1 MTLMEVLNLMDH
13 EVWVRVRVHNGGEN
27 NPEDD
32 LVFWSADWIGGG
44 LADPGM
50 PTGLEDY
57 LECEADDLSIEVH
70 PDPEGLQGAFAPM
83 VVVNVYTFAKPD
95 PVEVFVLEKTS
106 DYDGSGSKHYE
117 CRVFLD
123 EECARAALRDQYDS
137 EIDAREVKPSKT
149 SVLRDTHALLEFANG
164 VTIQWELRRLLTED
178 KDYK

>member
-1 MTLMEVLNLMDH
+1 MTLRQILNALDH
-13 EVWVRVRVHNGGEN
+13 EVWVRVRPHGPVRDK
-27 NPEDD
+27 PDI
-32 LVFWSADWIGGG
+32 VVWSADWIGGSG
-44 LADPGM
+44 YPD
-50 PTGLEDY
+50 EVEKY
-57 LECEADDLSIEVH
+57 LECEADDLSIEVY
-70 PDPEGLQGAFAPM
+70 PDPEGLQGAFVPM
-83 VVVNVYTFAKPD
+83 VVVNVYTFVKPD

-106 DYDGSGSKHYE
+106 DYDGSGSKHYK

>member
-1 MTLMEVLNLMDH
+1 
-13 EVWVRVRVHNGGEN
+13 
-27 NPEDD
+27 
-32 LVFWSADWIGGG
+32 
-44 LADPGM
+44 
-50 PTGLEDY
+50 
-57 LECEADDLSIEVH
+57 
-70 PDPEGLQGAFAPM
+70 M